1 MRKILKN
8 IILSNNILR
17 HICNKILQEIRT
29 WKSQTKVENLGNG
42 KMLKYVNGGGNKII
56 IGKRTF
62 VDKLSVRIVG
72 NNNLLEI
79 GTNCHIG
86 PSCSFWLEGNNCHIK
101 IGDNTTM
108 TCEVHINAQECG
120 SSIIIGDDCMFSNKI
135 IIRTSDSHPIY
146 DIESNKRINPAKN
159 IHIGNHVWIAPQ
171 STIMKGVNIGD
182 GAIIGSH
189 TLVTKDVNNNSLVV
203 GYPAREVKS
212 KINWTREDIIS
223 SSNS

>member
-1 MRKILKN
+1 
-8 IILSNNILR
+8 
-17 HICNKILQEIRT
+17 
-29 WKSQTKVENLGNG
+29 
-42 KMLKYVNGGGNKII
+42 
-56 IGKRTF
+56 
-62 VDKLSVRIVG
+62 
-72 NNNLLEI
+72 
-79 GTNCHIG
+79 
-86 PSCSFWLEGNNCHIK
+86 
-101 IGDNTTM
+101 
-108 TCEVHINAQECG
+108 
-120 SSIIIGDDCMFSNKI
+120 MFSNKI